1 MTGASTA
8 HEGFV
13 DRAEFRRGFVAII
26 PLWFGAVP
34 FAVAYAIL
42 AQESGLTKAET
53 VSLSLFVMAGAAQLA
68 FIDLVSENAAWAAI
82 LATVL
87 LLNLRHVLYGLSL
100 NEKFPAKTHPP
111 RPVLAQVLTDENYGL
126 TIRDYLDGRGS
137 PGFMFG
143 SGVSLLG
150 CFVASTVIG
159 VILGGFIPDTERLG
173 LDFIFPLTFLALLLP
188 LLRSRQELFVAA
200 VGGVTAL
207 VLSRETSGGVTILVS
222 TVARC
227 RRGSAPARSRNR
239 ELTVESYFPVILGA
253 AVITYAT
260 RIRRTRARQTSP
272 AA

>member
-1 MTGASTA
+1 VTSESSA
-8 HEGFV
+8 HARFV

-26 PLWFGAVP
+26 PLWFGAIP
-34 FAVAYAIL
+34 FAIAYAVL

-68 FIDLVSENAAWAAI
+68 FIDLASENAAWIAI

-100 NEKFPAKTHPP
+100 NEKFPATTHPP

-126 TIRDYLDGRGS
+126 TIRDYLDGCGS

-150 CFVASTVIG
+150 CFFVSTVIG

-188 LLRSRQELFVAA
+188 LLRSRRELFVAA

-207 VLSRETSGGVTILVS
+207 LLSRETNGGVTILVS
-222 TVARC
+222 TILAA
-227 RRGSAPARSRNR
+227 GAGALLPSR
-239 ELTVESYFPVILGA
+239 ETTI
-253 AVITYAT
+253 
-260 RIRRTRARQTSP
+260 
-272 AA
+272 